1 MLCINSPELIY
12 LLDASL
18 YSETTSPQFLHF
30 QSLIITIL
38 LCFRFFLIFHI
49 QVILYN
55 ICISLPDIPLGNAL
69 KVHQCC
75 HKWQDFF
82 FLMTEKYCSHY
93 KKKKKDNYVML

>member
-93 KKKKKDNYVML
+93 KKKNKR